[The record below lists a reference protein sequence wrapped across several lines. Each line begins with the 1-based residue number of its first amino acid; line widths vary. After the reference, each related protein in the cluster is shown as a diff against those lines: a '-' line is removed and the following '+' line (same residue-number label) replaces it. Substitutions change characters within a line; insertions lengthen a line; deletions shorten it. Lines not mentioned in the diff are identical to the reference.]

1 MLKSFGRLPAG
12 ERLHRIE
19 SSPHFNNGSFKNLA
33 ETRMIAADVSYWN
46 LTLKYLT
53 KGADR
58 VPAKTLPSVKTDL
71 SAITE
76 HAPVIV
82 WFGHS
87 SYFIRFQNKNI
98 LVDPV
103 FSRRAS
109 PIQFIGMKS
118 YEVSHPYE
126 VSDIPEI
133 DVLILTHD
141 HYDHLDYET
150 ILGLKSRVKTIITT
164 LGVGAHLN
172 AWGIGNERMRELD
185 WWETSALFTDTQIT
199 CTPSRHFSGRSLTR
213 NRSLWGSF
221 VLKIQDW
228 TLFLGGDSGYDRKQF
243 QRIGENFGPFD
254 IAILECGQYNT
265 AWPYIHMAPEQTVQ
279 ASLDLRAKALL
290 PVHWGKFTL
299 ALHAWYEPIQRAVAA
314 ADKKSVRLITPR
326 IGEPVVLGDH
336 DAPVSR
342 WWEEVM

>member
-1 MLKSFGRLPAG
+1 
-12 ERLHRIE
+12 
-19 SSPHFNNGSFKNLA
+19 
-33 ETRMIAADVSYWN
+33 MIAADVSYWN
-46 LTLKYLT
+46 LVVKYLT
-53 KGADR
+53 KGDDR
-58 VPAKTLPSVKTDL
+58 APTKILPSVKTDL

-76 HAPVIV
+76 NVPVIV

-87 SYFIRFQNKNI
+87 SYFIRIDNRNI

-118 YEVSHPYE
+118 YEVSHPY
-126 VSDIPEI
+126 SIDDIPDI

-150 ILGLKSRVKTIITT
+150 IVGIKSRVKAIYTT

-172 AWGIGNERMRELD
+172 AWGIGNEFIRELD
-185 WWETSALFTDTQIT
+185 WWETSPLFTGTQIT
-199 CTPSRHFSGRSLTR
+199 CTPSRHFSGRGLTR

-221 VLKIQDW
+221 VLKTRGW
-228 TLFLGGDSGYDRKQF
+228 NLFLGGDSGYDMNQF
-243 QRIGENFGPFD
+243 KRIGNDYGPFD

-279 ASLDLRAKALL
+279 ASLDLQARTLL

-314 ADKKSVRLITPR
+314 AKEKTVQLVTPR
-326 IGEPVVLGDH
+326 IGEPVRIGDY
-336 DAPVSR
+336 PQVSS
-342 WWEEVM
+342 WWEEAL